1 MIVVRSGTWET
12 SKTYLKKTQTV
23 VIQRNCKATG
33 EARDP
38 TGTLK
43 PRTAIF
49 EGKRTDRGLL
59 IAILPRNA
67 TRSRLLEWDSS
78 RG

>member
-59 IAILPRNA
+59 IAILRNA